1 MKIVL
6 ASLIVL
12 AVLGGHAHAYYNIA
26 DQLFSIP
33 TYVSAHVADED
44 IGDEFSRWNN

>member
-1 MKIVL
+1 VKIVL

-12 AVLGGHAHAYYNIA
+12 AFLGGHAHAYFNLA

-33 TYVSAHVADED
+33 TYVGNHLADED
-44 IGDEFSRWNN
+44 LGNEFRRWDR